1 MHSLVIAIPS
11 FSLCLPQDSGFFL
24 LKIKEKHMI
33 QLLMCLFGF
42 DGATEIDYTV
52 DDKEIKV
59 YQD

>member
-1 MHSLVIAIPS
+1 ML
-11 FSLCLPQDSGFFL
+11 
-24 LKIKEKHMI
+24 

-42 DGATEIDYTV
+42 DGAKEIDYTV